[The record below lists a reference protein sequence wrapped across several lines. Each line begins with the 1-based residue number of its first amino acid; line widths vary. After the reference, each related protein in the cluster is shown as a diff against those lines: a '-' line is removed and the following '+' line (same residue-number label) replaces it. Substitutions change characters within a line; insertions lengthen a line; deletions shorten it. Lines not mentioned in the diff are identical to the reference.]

1 MRFRQFLPVALIL
14 LITACSFVDETEHC
28 VRTRYGKVV
37 DQKVQSG
44 LRSTIIWDFTC
55 IPTTQR
61 PYPYGKGGEEAPSVT
76 VGAVT
81 NDSVTVD
88 MKIAVDYTVI
98 DGWAAFVAKREYD
111 RVVQEVGNAIVSG
124 SRQAVGQ
131 LKAFQ
136 LIGEEL
142 AGAEDS
148 LQMAI
153 QRNVNGYIRI
163 DRVYIR
169 DPGIPDNITKAWG
182 EAAVARANQQKA
194 KDQFFTDS
202 LNGMRTVVLARAE
215 AEKRRLEIQAMATSP
230 VVLELEKTKAFAAG
244 ISNALSRCTS
254 NCIIGGDV
262 LQRYL
267 SINGR
272 P

>member
-1 MRFRQFLPVALIL
+1 MQFRKFALL
-14 LITACSFVDETEHC
+14 AVVLATSACTFVDETEHC

-37 DQKVQSG
+37 DERVQPG
-44 LRSTIIWDFTC
+44 IRSTAFWDFTC
-55 IPTTQR
+55 LPTTQR
-61 PYPYGKGGEEAPSVT
+61 PYPFGKGGEEAPSVQ

-81 NDSVTVD
+81 GDSVSVD
-88 MKIAVDYTVI
+88 MQIAVDYTVI
-98 DGWAAFVAKREYD
+98 DGWAAFQAKREYD

-124 SRQAVGQ
+124 TRQASGQ
-131 LKAFQ
+131 LRAYQ

-142 AGAEDS
+142 ADAEDS
-148 LQMAI
+148 LQVAI

-169 DPGIPDNITKAWG
+169 DPGIPKNITNAWG

-202 LNGMRTVVLARAE
+202 LNGMRTVVLARAD

-230 VVLELEKTKAFAAG
+230 VVLELEKTRAFAEG
-244 ISNALSRCTS
+244 ISNALSKCTS

-272 P
+272 Q